1 MKKAT
6 DHSIKAIRTFDEDFA
21 YAQGTE
27 VAKKT
32 PVQPEHKTAQGDT
45 DSILD
50 TQKTKAAVIGA
61 DNTGAK
67 YLLTPDIEVDIDIPA
82 AEIAAAQTNTSVP
95 ASTPLP
101 QVNNLVIEEL
111 EDEVASVGKEQ
122 GSSVQTTEG
131 AVYDV
136 SNNELDEGTL
146 ITNKKL
152 VKRGLL
158 RSIFSALTSWFSN

>member
-1 MKKAT
+1 
-6 DHSIKAIRTFDEDFA
+6 
-21 YAQGTE
+21 
-27 VAKKT
+27 
-32 PVQPEHKTAQGDT
+32 
-45 DSILD
+45 
-50 TQKTKAAVIGA
+50 
-61 DNTGAK
+61 
-67 YLLTPDIEVDIDIPA
+67 
-82 AEIAAAQTNTSVP
+82 
-95 ASTPLP
+95 
-101 QVNNLVIEEL
+101 
-111 EDEVASVGKEQ
+111 VASVGKEQ